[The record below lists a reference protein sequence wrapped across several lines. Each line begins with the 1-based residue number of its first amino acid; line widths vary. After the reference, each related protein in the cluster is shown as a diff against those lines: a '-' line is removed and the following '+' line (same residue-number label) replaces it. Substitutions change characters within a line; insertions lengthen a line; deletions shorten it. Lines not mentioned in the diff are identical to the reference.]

1 MNIYDALKQLPPKK
15 RIYCKWKFN
24 LWFDQE
30 RKMTEEELMKQLG
43 VKSLNAYVRWE
54 REDDYKH
61 FVSVYLAS
69 KSAQDML
76 DIYETVRQKANNGD
90 MKAIDMMLKLQREIN
105 AHKKAAEQYFTE
117 VEEDD
122 NDGLEL

>member
-1 MNIYDALKQLPPKK
+1 MNIYEALKQLPPKK

-30 RKMTEEELMKQLG
+30 RQMTEEELMKQLG

-69 KSAQDML
+69 KTADDLL
-76 DIYETVRQKANNGD
+76 DVYEVVRDKAIKGD
-90 MKAIDMMLKLQREIN
+90 PKAIDTLLKLQNQIT
-105 AHKKAAEQYFTE
+105 AHKKAAEQYFAD
-117 VEEDD
+117 VEEDED
-122 NDGLEL
+122 DGLEV